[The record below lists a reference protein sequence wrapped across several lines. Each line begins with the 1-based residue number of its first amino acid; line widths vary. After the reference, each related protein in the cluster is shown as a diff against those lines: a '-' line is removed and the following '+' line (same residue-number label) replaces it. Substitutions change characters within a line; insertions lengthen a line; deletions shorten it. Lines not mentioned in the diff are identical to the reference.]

1 MVRTTYAV
9 GKNTFRNRWVIYKE
23 EKQIG
28 FTHDKEKAVKRAK
41 KKARNNKPSEVIV
54 QGKGIRRYGASEE
67 TDYIK
72 KKNPE
77 AYEEKIKPSFKGFLE
92 VDE

>member
-1 MVRTTYAV
+1 MVRICYDV
-9 GKNTFRNRWVIYKE
+9 GKNTFRNRWVVSIGGKIIAHFKE
-23 EKQIG
+23 
-28 FTHDKEKAVKRAK
+28 KEKAINYTK
-41 KKARNNKPSEVIV
+41 KKAKKNKPSVVVV

-77 AYEEKIKPSFKGFLE
+77 EYEEKIKPSFKGFLE